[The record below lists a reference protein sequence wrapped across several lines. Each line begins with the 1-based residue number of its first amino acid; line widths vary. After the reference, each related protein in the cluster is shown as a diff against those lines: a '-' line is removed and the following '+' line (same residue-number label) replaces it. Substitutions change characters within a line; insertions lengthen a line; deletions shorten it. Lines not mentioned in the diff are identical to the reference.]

1 MMFQRHMKVM
11 DLACVLEEF
20 GCRAPSLMK
29 SVSDLA
35 SLGMAKHGKNDIF
48 TSHLIGR

>member
-1 MMFQRHMKVM
+1 MFQRHMKVM

-35 SLGMAKHGKNDIF
+35 SLGMAKRYLHKSYD
-48 TSHLIGR
+48 R